1 MKVKVTNVMVRFL
14 NAHLSGKNYTFYL
27 EKLTPEQY
35 ERYVDYDLFKHEND
49 FNIKTSK
56 LNVIRVVYPEE
67 FYACDR
73 YLTTNDLIKCFHNC
87 KQKTASEF
95 INKVFYS
102 IEI

>member
-1 MKVKVTNVMVRFL
+1 MVRFL

-49 FNIKTSK
+49 FQANSN
-56 LNVIRVVYPEE
+56 LFNVIRVVYPCGS
-67 FYACDR
+67 YACDR
-73 YLTTNDLIKCFHNC
+73 WLTTNDLLKYFRTC
-87 KQKTASEF
+87 KEKTIDAFVKS
-95 INKVFYS
+95 IWNA